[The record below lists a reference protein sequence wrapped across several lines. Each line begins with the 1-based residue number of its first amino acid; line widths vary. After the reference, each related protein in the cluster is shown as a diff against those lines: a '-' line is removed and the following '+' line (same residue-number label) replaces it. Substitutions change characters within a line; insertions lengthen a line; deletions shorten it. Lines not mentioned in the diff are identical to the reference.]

1 MKKLL
6 LLTLALAATSLL
18 AVSTPEGTSW
28 SGLDVDTTSQTRTL
42 TPTYPIPYSTDWAK
56 GSYDRKITV
65 TAKQVDD
72 ASVAFQLVNTASEE
86 TGTYVWN
93 YNSLSPE
100 ELPRTATYSLE
111 YTIKSGSTTV
121 KSGTSEASFTVLPEP
136 GVMLLALV
144 LGRGLLVKRF

>member
-100 ELPRTATYSLE
+100 
-111 YTIKSGSTTV
+111 
-121 KSGTSEASFTVLPEP
+121 
-136 GVMLLALV
+136 
-144 LGRGLLVKRF
+144 